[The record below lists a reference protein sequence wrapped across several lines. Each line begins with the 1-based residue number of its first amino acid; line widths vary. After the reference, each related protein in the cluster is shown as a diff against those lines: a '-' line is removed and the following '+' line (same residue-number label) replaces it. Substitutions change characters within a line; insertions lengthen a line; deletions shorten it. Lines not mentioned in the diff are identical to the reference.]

1 MKSNDI
7 DFDTFIE
14 SAWNDHG
21 DRPDEVASRLAT
33 SLSIIASADNVA
45 PYVRLVT
52 HVYGEHLGKWD
63 EGSALVESI
72 RALPASDASVTPVLN
87 RAVATLQYT
96 AGKADALDTLGR
108 GDRIAA
114 LATASSAL
122 AGRNRFRDA
131 LSAYA
136 LALQLADG
144 DLPTNSPAIRAL
156 AVGGNNLAAALEE
169 KTDRTADEARG
180 MVSAATAALKY
191 WKLAG
196 TWLEEERAEYRL
208 SRSLLLAGEH
218 RGAIE
223 AATRCVEVCTRNDA
237 PAFEQFFAHA
247 ALALAHRAAGD
258 RSGHDAAKARALH
271 YHGLVP
277 ADERRW
283 CDGDLA
289 QLAA

>member
-1 MKSNDI
+1 VNSIDI
-7 DFDTFIE
+7 DFETFIQ

-21 DRPDEVASRLAT
+21 DRPDEVASRLAS
-33 SLSIIASADNVA
+33 SLAIIASRDDVA
-45 PYVRLVT
+45 PYVRLVI

-63 EGSALVESI
+63 EGVSLVASI
-72 RALPASDASVTPVLN
+72 RALPVCDDSVTPVLD
-87 RAVATLQYT
+87 RAAATLHYA
-96 AGKADALDTLGR
+96 AGKPRALDTLGR
-108 GDRIAA
+108 EDRIAA

-122 AGRNRFRDA
+122 AGRNRFHDA

-144 DLPTNSPAIRAL
+144 DLPANSPAIRAL

-169 KTDRTADEARG
+169 KTDRDTDEARG

-208 SRSLLLAGEH
+208 SRSACLAGEH
-218 RGAIE
+218 RDAVA
-223 AATRCVEVCTRNDA
+223 AATRCVDICSRNDA
-237 PAFEQFFAHA
+237 PALERFFGYT

-258 RSGHDAAKARALH
+258 DDAFAVAKDHALRH
-271 YHGLVP
+271 YDLVAP
-277 ADERRW
+277 DERQW
-283 CDGDLA
+283 CASELS
-289 QLAA
+289 LL